1 MFREHEEVANAVDE
15 TFAAMSSP
23 SGTGSC
29 RSPGFAYSSW
39 DVLLATR
46 TRTGRVGGTGG
57 IRRRGLQRRSVMT
70 GHAYGWSAT
79 IMISVS
85 SVVENLEKVVEKP
98 LHILAG
104 AVHLDLFVT
113 AVHVVIACIGTGAR
127 ASEQGHCS

>member
-1 MFREHEEVANAVDE
+1 
-15 TFAAMSSP
+15 
-23 SGTGSC
+23 
-29 RSPGFAYSSW
+29 
-39 DVLLATR
+39 
-46 TRTGRVGGTGG
+46 
-57 IRRRGLQRRSVMT
+57 MT

-79 IMISVS
+79 IMISAS